1 MRMRL
6 RRLREWFLL
15 LPLLLVAAGCGP
27 GVGGTGTGEGYAL
40 EFFGAKRA
48 SVCSASFA
56 GELKCPSRIVIGPAK
71 PDPAQGSELVIW
83 VDDPAAARVVVRIN
97 VSDVDVNALCGGVR
111 FGGTWGETSAGVRR
125 FFGHFTAPGVEAA
138 KPGTLDVEA
147 VEGGGLAYTLSD
159 AAGRTVF
166 GPLLL
171 QRADKDPTLSSCSTV
186 SPAPL
191 GSATYR

>member
-1 MRMRL
+1 L

-15 LPLLLVAAGCGP
+15 LPLLLAAAGCGP

-40 EFFGAKRA
+40 EFFGAKRE

-56 GELKCPSRIVIGPAK
+56 GELKCSARIVIGPTKA
-71 PDPAQGSELVIW
+71 DPEEGSELVIW
-83 VDDPAAARVVVRIN
+83 VDDPAAARVVVRID
-97 VSDVDVNALCGGVR
+97 VSDVDLNALCGGVR
-111 FGGTWGETSAGVRR
+111 FAGTWGETNEGSRR
-125 FFGHFTAPGVEAA
+125 FFGHLTAPGFEVAT
-138 KPGTLDVEA
+138 PGTLDVEA

-166 GPLLL
+166 GPVRL

-186 SPAPL
+186 SSVPL
-191 GSATYR
+191 GGATYR

>member
-1 MRMRL
+1 MKP
-6 RRLREWFLL
+6 RRPREWFLL
-15 LPLLLVAAGCGP
+15 LPLLLAAAGCGP

-71 PDPAQGSELVIW
+71 PDPAAGSELVLW

-97 VSDVDVNALCGGVR
+97 VSDVDLNALCGGVR
-111 FGGTWGETSAGVRR
+111 FAGTWGETSAGVRR
-125 FFGHFTAPGVEAA
+125 FFGHFTAPGVETAT
-138 KPGTLDVEA
+138 PGTLDVET
-147 VEGGGLAYTLSD
+147 VEGGGLSYTLSD
-159 AAGRTVF
+159 ADGRNVF
-166 GPLLL
+166 GPVLL
-171 QRADKDPTLSSCSTV
+171 QRAETDPILSSCSTV

>member
-1 MRMRL
+1 MKP
-6 RRLREWFLL
+6 RRPRDWFLL
-15 LPLLLVAAGCGP
+15 LPLLLAAAGCGP

-71 PDPAQGSELVIW
+71 LDPAEGSELVLW
-83 VDDPAAARVVVRIN
+83 VDDAAAARVVVRIN

-111 FGGTWGETSAGVRR
+111 FAGTWGETSQGVRR
-125 FFGHFTAPGVEAA
+125 FFGHFTAPGVVTAT
-138 KPGTLDVEA
+138 PGTLHVETVA
-147 VEGGGLAYTLSD
+147 GGGLSYALED
-159 AAGRTVF
+159 ADGRTVF
-166 GPLLL
+166 GPVLL
-171 QRADKDPTLSSCSTV
+171 QRAEGDPTVSSCSTV

>member
-1 MRMRL
+1 MKP
-6 RRLREWFLL
+6 RRPSEWFLL
-15 LPLLLVAAGCGP
+15 LPLLLAVAACGP

-71 PDPAQGSELVIW
+71 LDPAEGSELVLW

-111 FGGTWGETSAGVRR
+111 FAGTWGETGQGIRR
-125 FFGHFTAPGVEAA
+125 FFGHFTAPGVGDAT
-138 KPGTLDVEA
+138 PGTLDVKT
-147 VEGGGLAYTLSD
+147 VEGGGLSYALSD
-159 AAGRTVF
+159 ADGRTVF
-166 GPLLL
+166 GPVLL
-171 QRADKDPTLSSCSTV
+171 QRADRDPSLSSCSTV